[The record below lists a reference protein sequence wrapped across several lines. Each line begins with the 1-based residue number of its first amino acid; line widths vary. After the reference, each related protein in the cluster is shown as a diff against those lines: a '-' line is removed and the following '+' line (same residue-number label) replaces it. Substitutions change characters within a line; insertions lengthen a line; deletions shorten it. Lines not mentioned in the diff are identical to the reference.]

1 MTIKVKGQVWKF
13 GDDIATS
20 LIAPG
25 QFITGDPEVL
35 QQHVL
40 YGADPEF
47 GKGFERGGIIV
58 AGRNFGCESSREI
71 ATQCLKDKGVAL
83 IIAEGFG
90 RIFYRNAVAIA
101 LPCLILED
109 TSGIPHG
116 SVVEADL
123 QTGEIVVEGLPKP
136 LTAQPLPGFLL
147 DYFRAGGIIPY
158 VQSQTARS

>member
-1 MTIKVKGQVWKF
+1 VTTKVKGEVWKF

-47 GKGFERGGIIV
+47 GKKFEPGGIIV

-83 IIAEGFG
+83 IIAKGFG

-101 LPCLILED
+101 LPCLMLED
-109 TSGIPHG
+109 VDEIPDKG
-116 SVVEADL
+116 VIEADL
-123 QTGEIVVEGLPKP
+123 ETGEVFVEGTGKTLK
-136 LTAQPLPGFLL
+136 AQPLPEFLIE
-147 DYFRAGGIIPY
+147 YIRAGGIIPHLK
-158 VQSQTARS
+158 SQMAES